1 MNPKLESL
9 KGNEEE
15 IKKCQES
22 PLYFYNTYMLKEG
35 QRPMT
40 QQEYDLLVKQMEGYR
55 NGIPLRMRRGNIV
68 FMKPIKEGV
77 LPEYFDSG
85 KTNHLLLDEAGQW
98 ATPEPNVDYQKAI
111 KNAKSRRNHSL
122 NSAGEMMKELIFAK
136 PKPEYNMG
144 VDFHNGNAA
153 FVVMKKD
160 GEVME
165 YGNGK
170 DDATFRAE
178 VERAAK
184 FYNIQPVE
192 ILKETD

>member
-9 KGNEEE
+9 KDNEEE

-22 PLYFYNTYMLKEG
+22 PLYFYNTYILKEG
-35 QRPMT
+35 QRPME
-40 QQEYDLLVKQMEGYR
+40 QQEYDLLVKQMELYR
-55 NGIPLRMRRGNIV
+55 NDIPLRMRRGNYV

-77 LPEYFDSG
+77 LPEYFDG
-85 KTNHLLLDEAGQW
+85 EKANRFLLDEIGQTEPMSKLELQKW
-98 ATPEPNVDYQKAI
+98 ADSTGNRWADKKDNELTK
-111 KNAKSRRNHSL
+111 
-122 NSAGEMMKELIFAK
+122 LIFAK

-144 VDFHNGNAA
+144 VDCHNGNAA
-153 FVVMKKD
+153 FVVMRKD

-170 DDATFRAE
+170 DDATFRTE

-184 FYNIQPVE
+184 YYNIQPSE

>member
-1 MNPKLESL
+1 MN
-9 KGNEEE
+9 
-15 IKKCQES
+15 
-22 PLYFYNTYMLKEG
+22 
-35 QRPMT
+35 
-40 QQEYDLLVKQMEGYR
+40 QQEYDVLVKQMELYR
-55 NGIPLRMRRGNIV
+55 NSIPIRMRRGNYV

-77 LPEYFDSG
+77 LPEYFDG
-85 KTNHLLLDEAGQW
+85 KKKNHLLDDEFGQW
-98 ATPEPNVDYQKAI
+98 GKMSNIPFPELLPKPTITDSGIAM
-111 KNAKSRRNHSL
+111 
-122 NSAGEMMKELIFAK
+122 EMALQAEKIIFGK

-144 VDFHNGNAA
+144 VDCHNGNAA
-153 FVVMKKD
+153 FVVMRKD

-184 FYNIQPVE
+184 FYNIQPSE